1 MEELI
6 RILAQAK
13 ASYLDVYIGFL
24 RYAAPVLAFI
34 LLWRCLKPLLF
45 FKREPEILAW
55 LET

>member
-24 RYAAPVLAFI
+24 RYAAPALAFI

-45 FKREPEILAW
+45 F
-55 LET
+55 